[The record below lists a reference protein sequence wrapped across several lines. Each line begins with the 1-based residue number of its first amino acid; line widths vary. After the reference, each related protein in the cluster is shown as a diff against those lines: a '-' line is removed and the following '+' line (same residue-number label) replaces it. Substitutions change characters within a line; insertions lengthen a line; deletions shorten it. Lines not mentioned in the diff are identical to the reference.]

1 MSLVLMI
8 MRWCLVGI
16 EMMKKMLNTGL
27 MVTCKSDKTCRS
39 QGRLGSVHD
48 SDGGDNDEDDVVG
61 HGDNH
66 LHV

>member
-1 MSLVLMI
+1 M
-8 MRWCLVGI
+8 GI

-48 SDGGDNDEDDVVG
+48 SDGGDNDDDDVG